1 MEKMEKN
8 SKKISFPA
16 QLLKP
21 LVAYLKGEQKKLK
34 VTEEELKKVDPF
46 VTGNRDADNSVDSDV
61 AENVQHDRS
70 FAMRLQVSKS
80 LIAIRKT
87 LTRIKLGKYGI
98 CSNCGKMIDTDR
110 LAVTPTAEYCME
122 CARKMEKKSGE

>member
-1 MEKMEKN
+1 MEKN
-8 SKKISFPA
+8 NKISFPS

-21 LVAYLKGEQKKLK
+21 LVAYLKGERKKLK
-34 VTEEELKKVDPF
+34 ETKKELKKVDPF
-46 VTGNRDADNSVDSDV
+46 VAGNRDADNSVDSDV
-61 AENVQHDRS
+61 AENVEHDRA
-70 FAMRLQVSKS
+70 FAMRLQVARS
-80 LIAIRKT
+80 LAAVRKT

-98 CSNCGKMIDTDR
+98 CAGCEKMIDTDR

>member
-1 MEKMEKN
+1 MEKN
-8 SKKISFPA
+8 NKVTFPS

-21 LVAYLKGEQKKLK
+21 LVQYLKGERKRLKETKK
-34 VTEEELKKVDPF
+34 ELNSVDPF

-61 AENVQHDRS
+61 AENVEHDRAS
-70 FAMRLQVSKS
+70 AMRLQVSKS

-98 CSNCGKMIDTDR
+98 CVSCGKMIDTDR
-110 LAVTPTAEYCME
+110 LAITPTADLCVS
-122 CARKMEKKSGE
+122 CAQKAEKKIGS

>member
-1 MEKMEKN
+1 MEKN
-8 SKKISFPA
+8 NKISFPS

-21 LVAYLKGEQKKLK
+21 LVAYLKGEQKKLIVSK
-34 VTEEELKKVDPF
+34 KELKKVDPF
-46 VTGNRDADNSVDSDV
+46 VVGNRDADNSVDSDV

-98 CSNCGKMIDTDR
+98 CASCGKMIDTDR
-110 LAVTPTAEYCME
+110 LAVTPTAEYCMV
-122 CARKMEKKSGE
+122 CAEKMEKKSGE